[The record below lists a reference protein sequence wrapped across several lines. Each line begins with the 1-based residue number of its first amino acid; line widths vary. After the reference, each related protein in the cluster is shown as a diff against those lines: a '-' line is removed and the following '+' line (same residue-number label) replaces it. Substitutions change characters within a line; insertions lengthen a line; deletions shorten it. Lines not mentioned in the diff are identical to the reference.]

1 MAEQELFLLLLVLL
15 FNMLAAVGVVQFQ
28 QPVQLVW
35 VLPGAEP
42 VRILCQHL
50 GLLIPAVAVAEP
62 GIVRTQQLA

>member
-1 MAEQELFLLLLVLL
+1 
-15 FNMLAAVGVVQFQ
+15 MLAAVGVVQFQ